1 MGGRG
6 RGSHQLGSHRH
17 HQPAQHHRGFCPA
30 WPTDAHKLQ
39 DLDWDTKEDVEEGG
53 GGGEDKAV
61 PGGRGRGILK
71 LMGTGGVESAVK
83 LGVGQEE

>member
-1 MGGRG
+1 M
-6 RGSHQLGSHRH
+6 
-17 HQPAQHHRGFCPA
+17 
-30 WPTDAHKLQ
+30 K
-39 DLDWDTKEDVEEGG
+39 DLDWDTKEDVEKGGG

-83 LGVGQEE
+83 LGMGHQKKRVGGIIDI